1 MIEENADE
9 NNSNNVEE
17 EENEELVEDEE
28 FVKDEELVED
38 EDGEEDE
45 VENYSNNV
53 EEFKNYKEAFVGNI
67 KEDLKTNNILCKSIL
82 LTLLFYILSHER
94 GFKLVKS
101 LRTKIFKNNDKYIF
115 QSLLFFIISYLIL
128 IVF

>member
-53 EEFKNYKEAFVGNI
+53 EEFKII
-67 KEDLKTNNILCKSIL
+67 KKHL
-82 LTLLFYILSHER
+82 LVI
-94 GFKLVKS
+94 
-101 LRTKIFKNNDKYIF
+101 
-115 QSLLFFIISYLIL
+115 
-128 IVF
+128 